1 MFKNHAYQNIE
12 NIDNSGPSRPCPQ
25 CLKQS
30 LGVYWFFEGKT
41 SKSVPIVSGLLKSIA
56 VDKSYAKISDVNS

>member
-1 MFKNHAYQNIE
+1 MFKNHANQNIK
-12 NIDNSGPSRPCPQ
+12 NIDNSGPSRPC
-25 CLKQS
+25 LIQS
-30 LGVYWFFEGKT
+30 LGVHWFFEGKT